1 MFGVSRIL
9 AGPTAVGKSAIALAL
24 AERVGGEIIS
34 VDSMQVYRGL
44 DLGTAKPSPADRARV
59 RHHLIDVVDLA
70 SGFDAAQFVRMA
82 KAAVDD
88 IRSRGRIPIFCGGT
102 GLYFKA
108 LFEGLDETPHA
119 DPQLRVELDNTPL
132 PALLDELAARDRD
145 TFERIDRQNPRRVVR
160 ALEVLRLTGRPF
172 SVQHADWR
180 PGNAP
185 ASAATPPVVVFT
197 RSPDDLRARID
208 ARTDAMFRAGLVD
221 ETRRLLTAG
230 LGANRTA
237 LQAIGYR
244 QVVEHLRGER
254 DLPSTI
260 ALVKQKTWQYARR
273 QMTWFRHQL
282 NGRWLELKPTDDP
295 AEVCFRLHVDS
306 PALE

>member
-1 MFGVSRIL
+1 
-9 AGPTAVGKSAIALAL
+9 VGKSAIALAL

-44 DLGTAKPSPADRARV
+44 DLGTSKPSPADRARV

-82 KAAVDD
+82 TEAVAD

-108 LFEGLDETPHA
+108 LFDGLDETPHT
-119 DPQLRVELDNTPL
+119 DPQLRAELENTPL

-145 TFERIDRQNPRRVVR
+145 TFERIDRLNPRRVVR
-160 ALEVLRLTGRPF
+160 ALEVLRLTGRPL
-172 SVQHADWR
+172 SVQRADWR

-185 ASAATPPVVVFT
+185 ASAAAPPVVVFT

-254 DLPSTI
+254 DLTDTI

-282 NGRWLELKPTDDP
+282 NGRWLELKPTDAP